1 MFHASS
7 PNVAGAA
14 GAGSSTKSFNR
25 SVVERKLCSIATP
38 ATHLL
43 SDDLLSVQW
52 SGGSPTP
59 EGAASAQR
67 LLVALSQRVV
77 AVPSHAVTMH
87 GGPAAGPVFGV
98 TILDATLGR
107 VEVLE
112 FQDDA
117 VCSRLKSVLRQARPV
132 ELIVDSVVD
141 RTSCVG
147 R

>member
-77 AVPSHAVTMH
+77 AVPSDAVTMC
-87 GGPAAGPVFGV
+87 GGPAGPVFGV